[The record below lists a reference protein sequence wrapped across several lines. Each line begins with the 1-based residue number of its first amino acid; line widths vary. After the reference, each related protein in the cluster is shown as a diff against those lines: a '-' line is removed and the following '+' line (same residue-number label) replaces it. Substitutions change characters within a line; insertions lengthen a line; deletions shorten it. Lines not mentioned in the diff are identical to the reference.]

1 MRERGCM
8 VSPVSSMVSPPSQL
22 LHSRLLIRKAFFSI
36 VAKTKDELDTDLQP
50 GEGASCVVQR
60 DGSFPYSFT
69 LPVPYEGS
77 TNPTAGFLTRH
88 RGRWTALVP
97 RCVADTM
104 AFLNQSRTGP
114 LYGSRCWLVSTL
126 EVSRCLK
133 CPLEDALGLS
143 WAG

>member
-1 MRERGCM
+1 MHGF
-8 VSPVSSMVSPPSQL
+8 SSELHGVPQSQL
-22 LHSRLLIRKAFFSI
+22 LHGHLLTRKALLSI

-60 DGSFPYSFT
+60 DGSFPYSFS
-69 LPVPYEGS
+69 LPVPYEGL

>member
-22 LHSRLLIRKAFFSI
+22 LHSRLLTRKALVSI

-60 DGSFPYSFT
+60 DGSFPYSFS
-69 LPVPYEGS
+69 LPVPCES
-77 TNPTAGFLTRH
+77 SADPTAGSHTRH

-97 RCVADTM
+97 RCLADTM
-104 AFLNQSRTGP
+104 ASLNQSKTGS

-143 WAG
+143 RAG

>member
-1 MRERGCM
+1 M

-104 AFLNQSRTGP
+104 ASLN
-114 LYGSRCWLVSTL
+114 
-126 EVSRCLK
+126 
-133 CPLEDALGLS
+133 
-143 WAG
+143 